1 LKLKALLILLLIS
14 QTLFATKV
22 KDISSV
28 IGVRDNQLI
37 GYGLVVGL
45 NGTGDGSSS
54 EFTRQ
59 AISSMLGSVNVKVD
73 SRKVKSKNVAAVIVT
88 AKLPA
93 FSRHGDMLDVE
104 VSSIGDAKSIVG
116 GTLVMTPL
124 KAVDGEVY
132 ALAQGSIDRGFSVNG
147 KNSKKSTVAKIFEG
161 ALVERE
167 VNFDIS
173 NKSSIRLS
181 LKRSDFSTAT
191 NIQND
196 LNRKFRTGVARALD
210 SRTIE
215 LVKPLNLS
223 MVEFLAKVNETSIGN
238 YHGADK
244 VVIDQ
249 RTGTVVAGLN
259 VAVEPVM
266 VTHGDLTLKIMPT
279 RSLPQSDANNYQYG
293 DETSIS
299 VNNNIIRMKEGEV
312 TVANIARVLQKLGA
326 KPSDIIAVM
335 QTIKRAGGINA
346 ELELI

>member
-1 LKLKALLILLLIS
+1 MKLKALFILLILV
-14 QTLFATKV
+14 QTLFAAKV
-22 KDISSV
+22 KDITNV

-59 AISSMLGSVNVKVD
+59 AISSMLQSVNVKVD

-93 FSRHGDMLDVE
+93 FSRHGDTLDVE
-104 VSSIGDAKSIVG
+104 VSSIGDAKSIIG
-116 GTLVMTPL
+116 GTLILTPL

-132 ALAQGSIDRGFSVNG
+132 ALAQGSIDKGFSVGG
-147 KNSKKSTVAKIFEG
+147 KKSKKATTAKIFAG

-167 VNFDIS
+167 VIYDINS
-173 NKSSIRLS
+173 KNMIRLS
-181 LKRSDFSTAT
+181 LKRSDFATAT
-191 NIQND
+191 KIQQK
-196 LNRKFRTGVARALD
+196 LNSSFQTGVAVAID
-210 SRTIE
+210 PRTIE
-215 LVKPLNLS
+215 LRRPLHLS
-223 MVEFLAKVNETSIGN
+223 MVEFLARVNETDIS
-238 YHGADK
+238 YLGADK

-249 RTGTVVAGLN
+249 QSGTIVAGLS
-259 VAVEPVM
+259 VLVEPV
-266 VTHGDLTLKIMPT
+266 VVSHGDLTLKIMPT
-279 RSLPQSDANNYQYG
+279 NTLPKSDAQNIRYG

-299 VNNNIIRMKEGEV
+299 VNNNIVSMKKGRV

-326 KPSDIIAVM
+326 KPSDIIFVM

-346 ELELI
+346 ELEII

>member
-1 LKLKALLILLLIS
+1 LGLRAVFILLVMIE
-14 QTLFATKV
+14 TLFATKV
-22 KDISSV
+22 KDISNV
-28 IGVRDNQLI
+28 VGVRDNQLI

-45 NGTGDGSSS
+45 SGTGDGSSS

-59 AISSMLGSVNVKVD
+59 AISSMLQSVNVKVN
-73 SRKVKSKNVAAVIVT
+73 SNKVKSKNVAAVVVT

-93 FSRHGDMLDVE
+93 FSRHGDRLDIE

-132 ALAQGSIDRGFSVNG
+132 ALAQGSIDKGFSPGG
-147 KNSKKSTVAKIFEG
+147 KNSKKSTVAKIFDG

-167 VNFDIS
+167 VAYDIS
-173 NKSSIRLS
+173 SKSMIRLS
-181 LKRSDFSTAT
+181 LKKSDFTVAT
-191 NIQND
+191 KIQKS
-196 LNRKFRTGVARALD
+196 LNRVFGQGIASAID
-210 SRTIE
+210 PRTIE
-215 LVKPLNLS
+215 LRRPANLS
-223 MVEFLAKVNETSIGN
+223 MVEFLARVNETNIQHS
-238 YHGADK
+238 GADK

-259 VAVEPVM
+259 IAVEPV
-266 VTHGDLTLKIMPT
+266 VVSHGDLTLKIMPT
-279 RSLPQSDANNYQYG
+279 SSLPKSDESNYQYG

-299 VNNNIIRMKEGEV
+299 VNNNVVRMKEGEV

-326 KPSDIIAVM
+326 KPADIIAVM

-346 ELELI
+346 ELEII